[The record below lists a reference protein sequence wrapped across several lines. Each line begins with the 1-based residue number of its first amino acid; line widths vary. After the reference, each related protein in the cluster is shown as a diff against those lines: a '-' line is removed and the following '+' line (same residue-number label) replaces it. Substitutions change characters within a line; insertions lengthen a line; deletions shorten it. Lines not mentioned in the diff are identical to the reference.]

1 MGIEKSPEAFRTI
14 SEAGEMLS
22 LPAHVLRFWESKFP
36 QIRPIKRAAGRR
48 FYRPNDIL
56 VLFAIKKLLHG
67 NGMTIIGVKRFIK
80 ENGIRHLTDIGKK
93 ARDEV
98 GIMKEKNSNLD
109 KVLYYLKK
117 CQDGP
122 KDLDRRRLS
131 EIKTEL
137 SALRSR
143 MTERIAISI
152 SDVSE

>member
-22 LPAHVLRFWESKFP
+22 LQAHVLRFWESKFS
-36 QIRPIKRAAGRR
+36 QIKPIKRAAGRR

-56 VLFAIKKLLHG
+56 VLFAIKKLLHE

-80 ENGIRHLTDIGKK
+80 ENGIRHLIAMGRK

-98 GIMKEKNSNLD
+98 GIIKGKKHN
-109 KVLYYLKK
+109 LKK
-117 CQDGP
+117 ILYSLKKYQNGT
-122 KDLDRRRLS
+122 KDLDRRRLT
-131 EIKTEL
+131 EIKTKL
-137 SALRSR
+137 SSLRSR

-152 SDVSE
+152 SDFSE

>member
-1 MGIEKSPEAFRTI
+1 
-14 SEAGEMLS
+14 MLS

-36 QIRPIKRAAGRR
+36 QIKPIKRAAGRR

-98 GIMKEKNSNLD
+98 GIMKEKSSNLD
-109 KVLYYLKK
+109 KVL
-117 CQDGP
+117 P
-122 KDLDRRRLS
+122 
-131 EIKTEL
+131 
-137 SALRSR
+137 
-143 MTERIAISI
+143 
-152 SDVSE
+152 